1 MSAHPWSLVAP
12 WYRWQRAEPVDRRET
27 PPALHKYETS
37 KLVDLFCENPQH
49 SLQFTGEDIEEDG
62 RRKLFLAQ
70 HKRFYLV
77 VCELHC
83 DRPGF
88 PNAARDEVCEA
99 GFVMRRR
106 QVTVPPGLEV
116 ETQRHLRRIQKRE
129 SQIAMLQ
136 RGLRKTR
143 SGPIAV
149 AQANQALKR
158 ETHARRRLA
167 ELQGTFLEFA
177 VTNDLQPQLE
187 GWAASELEGLG
198 TWSPV
203 QDDAPADGA
212 ELSFPLYPLIP
223 DPRVGRHAARGRT
236 MYYGL
241 VPTAASDTLA
251 DGSPRLDD
259 TTGYEIHCFVR
270 RHDPACPRK
279 PGRTDCCG
287 ELTWSAPT
295 ETFTLASPQ
304 DLYGTSNRPITIQLP
319 DVPKLMDQ
327 ARKLP
332 FGAGAPLRMATPPR
346 SDLPIKIVDGK
357 PTNGTES
364 PSAQICSFA
373 IPLITIV
380 AYFVLRLF
388 LPILVLVFGLWF
400 LLKLKFCILPSIQ
413 LDAGVT
419 AQLKATAPGVKLKAD
434 VDVDVVKGLVRKGLD
449 TDNPLPGEGSNDQ
462 KFSAMVDQ
470 KDPELTPSELLELYA
485 CQGSKPSDPGFEYPP
500 PLPPLAVASPNSALA
515 PLIWEPELPIPELQE
530 VA

>member
-1 MSAHPWSLVAP
+1 MSAHPWCLVAP
-12 WYRWQRAEPVDRRET
+12 WYRWQREDVPRRET
-27 PPALHKYETS
+27 RPVLHKYETS
-37 KLVDLFCENPQH
+37 KLVDLFRENPQH
-49 SLQFTGEDIEEDG
+49 SLQFTDEDAEDD
-62 RRKLFLAQ
+62 RRKLYLAQ

-106 QVTVPPGLEV
+106 QVRVPAPLEV

-129 SQIAMLQ
+129 GQIAMLQ
-136 RGLRKTR
+136 RSLRKTR

-149 AQANQALKR
+149 AQANQALER
-158 ETHARRRLA
+158 ESHARRRLA
-167 ELQGTFLEFA
+167 ELQSDFREFA
-177 VTNDLQPQLE
+177 VTNDLKPQLE
-187 GWAASELEGLG
+187 GWATSELEGLG
-198 TWSPV
+198 TWSLIE
-203 QDDAPADGA
+203 DDVPEDGA
-212 ELSFPLYPLIP
+212 ELRFPLYPLIV
-223 DPRVGRHAARGRT
+223 DPRLRPHAAHGRA

-279 PGRTDCCG
+279 PGRTDCRG

-327 ARKLP
+327 ARRLP
-332 FGAGAPLRMATPPR
+332 FGAGAPLRMATPPK

-357 PTNGTES
+357 PTKGPES
-364 PSAQICSFA
+364 SAAQICSFA
-373 IPLITIV
+373 LPLITIV

-388 LPILVLVFGLWF
+388 LPIVVLVFGLWF
-400 LLKLKFCILPSIQ
+400 LLKLKFCILPSIK
-413 LDAGVT
+413 LDLAVT
-419 AQLKATAPGVKLKAD
+419 AQLEATAPGVKVKAG
-434 VDVDVVKGLVRKGLD
+434 VDVDVVMKPVEAGLKS
-449 TDNPLPGEGSNDQ
+449 TENPLPGDGSNDQ
-462 KFSAMVDQ
+462 HFAEMLDD

-485 CQGSKPSDPGFEYPP
+485 CQGSKPSDKGFDYPP
-500 PLPPLAVASPNSALA
+500 PLPPLAVPSPNSALA
-515 PLIWEPELPIPELQE
+515 PLIWEPELLIPELE
-530 VA
+530 DIA